1 MTGPGYRRTG
11 AWVLLLC
18 CVMPVVLL
26 AQDPPSRVLV
36 EGEELVYNVRYS
48 FIDLGQ
54 IRIKTAGKTRVASYE
69 AYEARA
75 LIDSY
80 KGVPFV
86 DLHAV
91 FESMID
97 TAVFSRHF
105 TGKVKE
111 DSRWDFARYTF
122 EYDKKRVL
130 MEIGHLDT
138 VVSKR
143 ETLTVDRAHHDG
155 LSLFFFARDQL
166 FSGKKMN
173 VPALITEKKVNAYID
188 FSKERAAVEI
198 DAVDYPVDVIKFE
211 GNAEFVG
218 IFGLT
223 GEFTG
228 WFSNDEARVPIM
240 AKMKVIIGSVTIE
253 LMKWTRPG
261 WSPPRGQG

>member
-1 MTGPGYRRTG
+1 MTGLSYRRAH

-18 CVMPVVLL
+18 CAMPVALL

-54 IRIKTAGKTRVASYE
+54 IRIKTAGRTRVASYE

-91 FESMID
+91 FESLID

-122 EYDKKRVL
+122 EYDRKRVL

-143 ETLTVDRAHHDG
+143 ETLAVDRAHHDG

-173 VPALITEKKVNAYID
+173 VPALITEKKVNAFID
-188 FSKERAAVEI
+188 FSKERAAIEI
-198 DAVDYPVDVIKFE
+198 DAVDYPVDVVKFE

-253 LMKWTRPG
+253 LMKWKRPG